1 MLNFDL
7 SETLAQIVDEC
18 ATAGMTPPFIICA
31 ASPNGSAFVARK
43 KDGRHTDVLATHVE
57 NGGLIIPMS
66 VMVLDQKNKAIRIVV
81 DEDAITR
88 H

>member
-43 KDGRHTDVLATHVE
+43 KDGRHTDLLVTHVE
-57 NGGLIIPMS
+57 DGG
-66 VMVLDQKNKAIRIVV
+66 QKY
-81 DEDAITR
+81 

>member
-1 MLNFDL
+1 MARGPQQFGAFAQ
-7 SETLAQIVDEC
+7 ELARRQL
-18 ATAGMTPPFIICA
+18 PPIYA

-43 KDGRHTDVLATHVE
+43 KNGRLLATHVE
-57 NGGLIIPMS
+57 NGGLKIPTS
-66 VMVLDQKNKAIRIVV
+66 VMILDQKNKAIRVVV

>member
-1 MLNFDL
+1 
-7 SETLAQIVDEC
+7 
-18 ATAGMTPPFIICA
+18 
-31 ASPNGSAFVARK
+31 
-43 KDGRHTDVLATHVE
+43 VLATHVE
-57 NGGLIIPMS
+57 NGGLKIPLS